1 MKHSFDIRPWLKP
14 VLTCVLGLILIFR
27 PGSLTTSI
35 AWAAGVLIALVGAGK
50 LVGFFFDAGYRK
62 DFLQLCGGVIL
73 LIVGFSIMGKP
84 VSLER
89 QVGRIIGILLLLQGI
104 RGYVSPYAAH
114 EKVTATLCCIMGV
127 FLILIPLA
135 LSRLAVII
143 CGIVVLLIGVGMIID
158 LLVWNKFTGDPGD
171 DDIIDAR

>member
-50 LVGFFFDAGYRK
+50 LVGFFDAGYRK

-143 CGIVVLLIGVGMIID
+143 CGIVVLLIGIGMIID